1 MNKNWLLLIFCF
13 SIFTPLFVNAQNFNE
28 FLKIPIPGR
37 VEGKGTHF
45 EIKDSDYLNIILE
58 SEKEIEVVL
67 ESIPK
72 MISLNIASSTE
83 ATTTLT
89 LKGLEPN
96 KKYFKYEDT
105 HKNETELFPD
115 ENGSY
120 SWQQDLTKP
129 HHIWI
134 QEIKG
139 TIYIPEN
146 CTLPNGTWETST
158 QTCTLTQDV
167 TDTIEIDA
175 DNITLNCDGHWISG
189 SILSYGIY
197 LSGKKGV
204 NIKNCKIN
212 GFDYGIVLNSSQD
225 LKIRTSEI
233 ENSYVAG
240 IQILSS
246 SSVEISK
253 TKISNCAYAILAG
266 TIIGAEKRTLENGL
280 IFENELEGNGGGIS
294 FLNTFNT
301 KVLKNKISK
310 NNFGISLFNSSS
322 TFISENTILEN
333 SYHAIDLVLSTN
345 NTLNGNIILNN
356 GEGIL
361 LNGSSNNIIFENT
374 ISNQNGQW
382 GRGIYFTGYYTW
394 EGLVKSENNKLYHNN
409 FIQNKVNAKVESDY
423 ASGNLFDN
431 GYPSGGNYW
440 SDYTGSDA
448 NGDGIG
454 DTPYCFQG
462 GCDDYPFMTENGW
475 QALSLLPKILISEVY
490 YDVDKRKDKGG
501 NEEIEGDNEWV
512 IIHNLENETID
523 ISGWQICDN
532 ERCDE
537 IPTSS
542 IPANGFAIITPT
554 STTFNF
560 WRIPKNMIR
569 IVLGSKFGSRGLAN
583 EGDRVILKDKEGNI
597 ADAMSYGN
605 DTFVFF
611 PECTKKLKATK
622 GKSLL
627 RDPSYKDTDTCEDFK
642 ESEPT
647 IGKNWLPIPVI
658 NFSPKNPV
666 KGVKVKFDASL
677 SDDPDGEIINFEWQL
692 GNSTSTGTTTEFT
705 FTENGEYQ
713 ITLTATD
720 NDGATSSTSTT
731 IKVEPFSFAIITD
744 LHIGRGYPDYD
755 GSGFDDD
762 GYNGEEYYLTQ
773 RLRKVVN
780 WINENKDK
788 IQCDNATCSIK
799 FLVVLGDIADS
810 GEKSEFLKAKEILDQ
825 LQIPYVPV
833 FGNHDVWPKTDLGNR
848 AEFPLGVNY
857 FEEVFFDE
865 NATNTKLLKEKLN
878 LTKEDFQYKNY
889 LFKFG
894 GISFIVLDFITRKD
908 VGKATLHEQTMDWLK
923 EKLNELQGKEPIILF
938 SHHPLTEEGSRELYG
953 FKVVPFYGTNFTGKE
968 IEILSKV
975 FENYENLQDGKQILG
990 AFGGH
995 VHGYYPQEIF
1005 VFKIPERNVFFDANW
1020 EYPSLST
1027 IPVLTTEALMVGS
1040 NREDEYLREVNKGII
1055 RIVKILDNQT
1065 INFDEIEGKY
1075 DPDSGTGEDFIALN
1089 PYISRGYTA
1098 PLPNTSS
1105 CFFFKAHAFTKR
1117 DVSFL
1122 WDFGDNTTSSHA
1134 WVPLK
1139 CYENPGT
1146 YNVKLTLK
1154 DNKTGEEEFITRI
1167 IIAIR
1172 KGFVSKTL
1180 KLADSTLEKVK
1191 IISREFSEDLK
1202 EIMKRVG
1209 NIALDFQDQILF
1221 QFETTH
1227 SEKVFVPVANI
1238 TVHFEKAKGDVD
1250 LLNLQ
1255 IKSDVHIKKVLFYSS
1270 QWAEEVENQ
1279 KILFVPK

>member
-37 VEGKGTHF
+37 IEGRGIHF
-45 EIKDSDYLNIILE
+45 EIKDSDYLNITLD

-175 DNITLNCDGHWISG
+175 NNITLNCDGHWISG

-204 NIKNCKIN
+204 SIKNCKIN
-212 GFDYGIVLNSSQD
+212 GFDYGIFLNSSQD

-280 IFENELEGNGGGIS
+280 IFENELEENGGGIS

-431 GYPSGGNYW
+431 GYPAGGNYW

-462 GCDDYPFMTENGW
+462 GCDDYPFMAKNGW

-554 STTFNF
+554 STTFSF
-560 WRIPKNMIR
+560 WRIPKDMVR

-666 KGVKVKFDASL
+666 KGIKVKFDASL
-677 SDDPDGEIINFEWQL
+677 SDDPDGEIINFEWQI

-705 FTENGEYQ
+705 FNENGEYQ

-720 NDGATSSTSTT
+720 NDGATSSTSTI
-731 IKVEPFSFAIITD
+731 IKVGSFSFAIITD
-744 LHIGRGYPDYD
+744 LHIGRGYSDYD
-755 GSGFDDD
+755 GPGFDD

-773 RLRKVVN
+773 RLRNVVN
-780 WINENKDK
+780 WIIQNKDNV
-788 IQCDNATCSIK
+788 QCDNATCAIK

-810 GEKSEFLKAKEILDQ
+810 GEKSEFLKAKEILDE
-825 LQIPYVPV
+825 LNNHGIPYVPV
-833 FGNHDVWPKTDLGNR
+833 FGNHDVWPHTDENEATTTLG
-848 AEFPLGVNY
+848 ENY
-857 FEEVFFDE
+857 FDEIFWDE
-865 NATNTKLLKEKLN
+865 NATNTKLMKEILN
-878 LTKEDFQYKNY
+878 WERDEIHKNYKNFAFNY
-889 LFKFG
+889 GGINFIGLDFNSREPFMKFG
-894 GISFIVLDFITRKD
+894 KGVGADAVLNVINK
-908 VGKATLHEQTMDWLK
+908 GWL
-923 EKLNELQGKEPIILF
+923 EKKLEEFKGEPTIIF
-938 SHHPLTEEGSRELYG
+938 SHHPFIKDSIYAFDPSEISRLKETIKDE
-953 FKVVPFYGTNFTGKE
+953 KVLVN
-968 IEILSKV
+968 
-975 FENYENLQDGKQILG
+975 
-990 AFGGH
+990 FGGH
-995 VHGYYPQEIF
+995 IHGFYDNPF
-1005 VFKIPERNVFFDANW
+1005 WPPPNVQWMDANK
-1020 EYPSLST
+1020 EYDLIEGSG
-1027 IPVLTTEALMVGS
+1027 VVTTESLIVGS
-1040 NREDEYLREVNKGII
+1040 NREDEYLKRNNKGLI
-1055 RIVKILDNQT
+1055 RIIKINALNDIDYKT
-1065 INFDEIEGKY
+1065 IEGRY
-1075 DPDSGTGEDFIALN
+1075 DPETKKGIEFIALN
-1089 PYISRGYTA
+1089 PSIDFEYSGEGIGCIV
-1098 PLPNTSS
+1098 L
-1105 CFFFKAHAFTKR
+1105 KAHAFTKR
-1117 DVSFL
+1117 SYTFSWNFD
-1122 WDFGDNTTSSHA
+1122 DGNFGFGEWESH
-1134 WVPLK
+1134 
-1139 CYENPGT
+1139 CYKKAGK
-1146 YNVKLTLK
+1146 YNITLTAK
-1154 DNKTGEEEFITRI
+1154 DNLTGQEEKITKKIEVKETAIYPKLIKIREEIKEKIEFIST
-1167 IIAIR
+1167 
-1172 KGFVSKTL
+1172 
-1180 KLADSTLEKVK
+1180 TLERKVT
-1191 IISREFSEDLK
+1191 
-1202 EIMKRVG
+1202 EIGRTMRDTILIQIRHSAPTPVG
-1209 NIALDFQDQILF
+1209 LIN
-1221 QFETTH
+1221 
-1227 SEKVFVPVANI
+1227 
-1238 TVHFEKAKGDVD
+1238 VHFENAREDIDLTDLKVDFNSINRKSLLYMHYWPDVVE
-1250 LLNLQ
+1250 
-1255 IKSDVHIKKVLFYSS
+1255 KEKVLF
-1270 QWAEEVENQ
+1270 
-1279 KILFVPK
+1279 IPK